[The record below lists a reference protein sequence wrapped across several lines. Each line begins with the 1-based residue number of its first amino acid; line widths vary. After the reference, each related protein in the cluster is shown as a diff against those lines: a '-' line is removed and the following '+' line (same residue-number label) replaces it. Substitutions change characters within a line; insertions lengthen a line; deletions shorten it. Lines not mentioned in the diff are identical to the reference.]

1 MTNLVMVPGM
11 MCDERIFSPQIKS
24 LSKKIEVTIADISG
38 FSSVSE
44 LASDVLKKAPGGT
57 AVGAN
62 APPGKREMRYELLDG
77 RSMIMI
83 HQLPQTKILSG
94 NSNYTFY

>member
-1 MTNLVMVPGM
+1 M
-11 MCDERIFSPQIKS
+11 F
-24 LSKKIEVTIADISG
+24 KKTPA
-38 FSSVSE
+38 
-44 LASDVLKKAPGGT
+44 GT

-83 HQLPQTKILSG
+83 HQLPQTTIISG
-94 NSNYTFY
+94 NFNYTFY